1 MVDTLNQT
9 HKTEESSFGGG
20 TSQHTRGEPQPQ
32 GNKRAARNEYSHA
45 RRAADQH
52 SIIFEEDL
60 DSDGELE
67 RSTYY
72 RQPVKNF
79 SLNEEK
85 IGQSHV
91 DESETE
97 HMV

>member
-1 MVDTLNQT
+1 M
-9 HKTEESSFGGG
+9 
-20 TSQHTRGEPQPQ
+20 
-32 GNKRAARNEYSHA
+32 EYSHA

-72 RQPVKNF
+72 RQPIKNF
-79 SLNEEK
+79 SLHEEN
-85 IGQSHV
+85 IGQSNH
-91 DESETE
+91 EETETE
-97 HMV
+97 HIV